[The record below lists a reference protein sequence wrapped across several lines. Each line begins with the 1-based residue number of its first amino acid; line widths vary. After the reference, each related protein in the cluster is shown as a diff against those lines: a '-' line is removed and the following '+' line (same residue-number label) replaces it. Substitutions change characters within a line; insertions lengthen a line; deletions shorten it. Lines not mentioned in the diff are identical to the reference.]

1 MTAVTP
7 DTIAFLY
14 SLVGSFCMG
23 SYPVTIKTPAVLK
36 LDMHPMVFQCYKS
49 FWVFVLGFAFI
60 ALNLLRGLPAY
71 VFTYW
76 GMVGAAAWIPAGLCT
91 IVAVPRIGVG
101 MTAVLNTGTAAA
113 LQFVVGQ
120 LVGETMKLHGMPG
133 REFVLAPYYVIGILL
148 GMVGLVLVP
157 TLKSSS
163 RGCPVTAPEPPQG
176 LMEGEALEQDMPQ
189 ACSEDAASPAG
200 QRKCDLIVGTL
211 TATACGV
218 FAALQFGLISI
229 GKKIEAAKFHC
240 SACPE
245 QERFEHEFDS
255 FGSYMTSFGIGTG
268 ILTLL
273 YLGGFG
279 SAERCQGRRFP
290 SMHFQTLRVPGS
302 IAGCCWV
309 CANVF
314 QSAAVNR
321 GGSSVMGPS
330 NTAIQLLSSGLWG
343 LVYYREIRSPKRI
356 CCWILCAAW
365 TVTFVVLL
373 GYEKK

>member
-1 MTAVTP
+1 MTGVTP
-7 DTIAFLY
+7 DTLAFVY
-14 SLVGSFCMG
+14 SLIGSFCMG

-49 FWVFVLGFAFI
+49 FWVFVLGFGFI

-76 GMVGAAAWIPAGLCT
+76 GILGAAAWIPSGLCT
-91 IVAVPRIGVG
+91 IIAVPRIGVG

-120 LVGETMKLHGMPG
+120 LLDEKMKLHGMPG
-133 REFVLAPYYVIGILL
+133 HEYVLAPYFVL
-148 GMVGLVLVP
+148 GVLFGMAGLVLVP
-157 TLKSSS
+157 TLRCSH
-163 RGCPVTAPEPPQG
+163 GAPGPAQR
-176 LMEGEALEQDMPQ
+176 LTEGVVQDDMLQ
-189 ACSEDAASPAG
+189 ACSEDGAASVVRRNG
-200 QRKCDLIVGTL
+200 DLLIGTIC
-211 TATACGV
+211 ATGSGF

-229 GKKIEAAKFHC
+229 GKKIESSKFDC

-245 QERFEHEFDS
+245 QERFNHEFDD

-268 ILTLL
+268 FLTLV
-273 YLGGFG
+273 YLGAFG
-279 SAERCQGRRFP
+279 SVERCQGRKFP

-302 IAGCCWV
+302 LAGWCWV

-321 GGSSVMGPS
+321 GGVSVMGPS
-330 NTAIQLLSSGLWG
+330 NTAIQLLSSGFWG
-343 LVYYREIRSPKRI
+343 LLYYWEIRSPTRI
-356 CCWILCAAW
+356 FGWILCAVW

-373 GYEKK
+373 GREKR